1 MKPQLIAREEA
12 KDQILEYIRGAKS
25 QDDYYWESGSSIKKC
40 AILTTAGIKGTGK
53 TRLLHEM
60 RTTWRDETGAKA
72 ALTVDFNGGSY
83 WDHSKAATE
92 VFSKLLLQ
100 QSGMPAETAE
110 NCAAVLSF
118 KQVMQCL
125 REKLNLGADD
135 LLLVGIDEIRE
146 FETFAGK
153 DRAVQLVSNLMGAQD
168 ESLLQTSNCPVIFVW
183 TSLLESYMSTLM
195 SDSGRHV
202 LLPISLRG
210 LPLVEALQL
219 LCEELREELDKEP
232 SGRQLVRQLLG
243 HPRLMFD
250 ALRKEYSKLKKPLGN
265 PLAWNQLQRAIVTRA
280 KLGDRKALD
289 SVEVIHWWSPLAST
303 TRPVLEDLRLR
314 GVVHSVR
321 CRKSFIN
328 ILHPVMLQLWA
339 RSAETSLADQINQ
352 MFEQDAVME
361 DTNEKKFEDIMV
373 HFDCAVRLA
382 LGKSKCTLEQLFHG
396 ASFRP
401 TTSGLQSVVVTS
413 TQNALAPLEYV
424 KSFERVEE
432 VLQSLKSGKIVVS
445 KLRNEPGI
453 EYLIPW
459 MVPDP
464 DDRRKI
470 RDLKSEC
477 NKTEAA
483 SLLVLGI
490 QTKCVSEYVKSWPSV
505 ARKAEDALAGFQ
517 NHPDVLGALP
527 VFYTTEVRVDTPNLE
542 IPSIYFSE
550 TGLAELTLER
560 TGPLRLFFAKP
571 GDPLKK
577 MLPDFFEQKK
587 CIACITEHELWS

>member
-1 MKPQLIAREEA
+1 MPQLIAREEA
-12 KDQILEYIRGAKS
+12 KDQILEYIRGALS
-25 QDDYYWESGSSIKKC
+25 QDDYYWESGSNINKC
-40 AILTTAGIKGTGK
+40 AVLTTAGIKGTGK
-53 TRLLHEM
+53 TRVLHEM
-60 RTTWRDETGAKA
+60 CTTWRDETGAKA
-72 ALTVDFNGGSY
+72 AVTVDFNGGSY

-100 QSGMPAETAE
+100 QSGMPAEKAE

-135 LLLVGIDEIRE
+135 LLLVGIDEIRQ
-146 FETFAGK
+146 FETLAGK

-183 TSLLESYMSTLM
+183 TSMLESYMSTLM
-195 SDSGRHV
+195 SDSGRYV

-219 LCEELREELDKEP
+219 LPEELREELDKEP

-250 ALRKEYSKLKKPLGN
+250 ALRKEYFKLKKPPRN
-265 PLAWNQLQRAIVTRA
+265 PLAWNQLQRAIVTHA

-303 TRPVLEDLRLR
+303 TRSVLEDLRLR
-314 GVVHSVR
+314 GIVHSVR
-321 CRKSFIN
+321 CGSSFIN

-339 RSAETSLADQINQ
+339 RSDGTSLAGQINE

-361 DTNEKKFEDIMV
+361 DANEKKFEDIMV

-401 TTSGLQSVVVTS
+401 TTSGLQNVVVTS
-413 TQNALAPLEYV
+413 TQNVLAPLEYV
-424 KSFERVEE
+424 KSFVCIEE
-432 VLQSLKSGKIVVS
+432 VLQSLKSGKIVAS

-459 MVPDP
+459 MVPDS

-490 QTKCVSEYVKSWPSV
+490 QTKCVSEYVPSWPSV
-505 ARKAEDALAGFQ
+505 AKKAEDALAVFQ

-550 TGLAELTLER
+550 TGLAELMLER
-560 TGPLRLFFAKP
+560 TGPLRLFFEKP

-587 CIACITEHELWS
+587 CCMQEPWS

>member
-1 MKPQLIAREEA
+1 MPQLIAREEA
-12 KDQILEYIRGAKS
+12 KDQILEYIRGALS

-53 TRLLHEM
+53 TRVLHEM

-83 WDHSKAATE
+83 WDNSKAATE

-219 LCEELREELDKEP
+219 LPEELREELDKEP

-321 CRKSFIN
+321 CRNSFIN

-339 RSAETSLADQINQ
+339 RSAETSFADQINQ

-477 NKTEAA
+477 NKTKAA

-490 QTKCVSEYVKSWPSV
+490 QTKCVSEYVPSWPSV
-505 ARKAEDALAGFQ
+505 ARKAEDALAVFQ

>member
-1 MKPQLIAREEA
+1 MMPQLIAREEA
-12 KDQILEYIRGAKS
+12 KDQILEYIQGALS
-25 QDDYYWESGSSIKKC
+25 QDDYYWESGSSIKKY

-53 TRLLHEM
+53 TRVLHEM

-83 WDHSKAATE
+83 WDNSKAATE

-135 LLLVGIDEIRE
+135 LLLVGIDEIRQ
-146 FETFAGK
+146 FETVAGK

-195 SDSGRHV
+195 SDSGRRI
-202 LLPISLRG
+202 LPPISLRG
-210 LPLVEALQL
+210 LPLAKALELLPSNLREAL
-219 LCEELREELDKEP
+219 EKEP
-232 SGRQLVRQLLG
+232 FGRQLVRQMLG

-250 ALRKEYSKLKKPLGN
+250 ALMQVYSKHKDKPPRT
-265 PLAWNQLQRAIVTRA
+265 PLAWNQFQLNIVAYA

-289 SVEVIHWWSPLAST
+289 SIEVARWYSPLRST
-303 TRPVLEDLRLR
+303 TQSQLEDLCLR
-314 GVVHSVR
+314 GAVHSVR
-321 CRKSFIN
+321 CGDSWIN
-328 ILHPVMLQLWA
+328 ILHPILLQLWA
-339 RSAETSLADQINQ
+339 RSARTSLADQINQ
-352 MFEQDAVME
+352 MFEQDAIME
-361 DTNEKKFEDIMV
+361 ATHEKKLEDIMV

-382 LGKSKCTLEQLFHG
+382 LGENNCTLEQLFPG
-396 ASFRP
+396 ASFW
-401 TTSGLQSVVVTS
+401 SEGGGLPNIIVTS
-413 TQNALAPLEYV
+413 TQNDLTPLEYV
-424 KSFERVEE
+424 ESFADVEA
-432 VLQSLKSGKIVVS
+432 VLESLKSGKIVVS

-459 MVPDP
+459 MVPNQ
-464 DDRRKI
+464 DDRRRI
-470 RDLKSEC
+470 RDLKPPC
-477 NKTEAA
+477 NKTELA

-490 QTKCVSEYVKSWPSV
+490 QTKCVGSYVPKWASV
-505 ARKAEDALAGFQ
+505 AKSAQDALAGFQ

-527 VFYTTEVRVDTPNLE
+527 VFYTTEIRVKTRPKNLE
-542 IPSIYFSE
+542 IPSIYFNE
-550 TGLAELTLER
+550 VGLAKLLLQR
-560 TGPLRLFFAKP
+560 TGPLRLFFLKP
-571 GDPLKK
+571 GAPLGK
-577 MLPDFFEQKK
+577 MLPDFFESKRS
-587 CIACITEHELWS
+587 ALHA